1 MATKSITNL
10 PSGIKCLEI
19 VQGRDI
25 WPLSK
30 VLDMGGERAH
40 ADATF
45 QRCTSEFSTWS
56 AGQPVKPLILA
67 MQLRQS
73 SVLSI
78 QEYLHIPDSKRIAN
92 YHPKEGAIKL
102 DLVKVFRWK
111 EGLRNW
117 YDEKT
122 MERDPF
128 EQAEAVMVWSCYVS
142 VETGKQLKT
151 DAERKLL
158 ATLSLRLNRN
168 LNDFIATCKARMPP
182 ALADNAK
189 NASSEHQC
197 DGSSGVAS
205 EDAIPQL
212 SSPDMAGDSKLSE
225 AGRLDLTHSPDS
237 ISTMDSSRFSAQQ
250 HLSVQHVVTR
260 RGSQLIGS
268 AFRNHLRHSDVSA
281 SAVHKDR
288 KYHQPTRS
296 LVWSRQLVEPPKV
309 EEKEKLLKVERL
321 LWPGLSTDPRSEMQT
336 VFCSQRKLCTSCS
349 IPS

>member
-168 LNDFIATCKARMPP
+168 LNDFIATCKAGMPP

-237 ISTMDSSRFSAQQ
+237 ISTMDSSSARMPP
-250 HLSVQHVVTR
+250 LALTSSTA
-260 RGSQLIGS
+260 GSQHSNTLVFS
-268 AFRNHLRHSDVSA
+268 TSSQDEDRNSSD
-281 SAVHKDR
+281 
-288 KYHQPTRS
+288 
-296 LVWSRQLVEPPKV
+296 QLFGTISVIRMSPPV
-309 EEKEKLLKVERL
+309 
-321 LWPGLSTDPRSEMQT
+321 LSTKTGSTISPLDHWSGL
-336 VFCSQRKLCTSCS
+336 VSLLSLRKLRRKKNS
-349 IPS
+349 

>member
-1 MATKSITNL
+1 MATKRFTNL

-19 VQGRDI
+19 VQGGDI

-30 VLDMGGERAH
+30 VLDMGRERAH
-40 ADATF
+40 VDATF
-45 QRCTSEFSTWS
+45 QRCTSEISTWS
-56 AGQPVKPLILA
+56 AGQPVEPFVLA

-122 MERDPF
+122 MRRDPF

-142 VETGKQLKT
+142 VEPGKRLDT

-158 ATLSLRLNRN
+158 AILWLRLHRN
-168 LNDFIATCKARMPP
+168 LNDFIATCKAGMPSD
-182 ALADNAK
+182 LADNAK
-189 NASSEHQC
+189 DALSEHQC
-197 DGSSGVAS
+197 DDSTGRAS
-205 EDAIPQL
+205 EDVTPQL
-212 SSPDMAGDSKLSE
+212 SSPAMADDSKLSE

-237 ISTMDSSRFSAQQ
+237 ISTMDSRSARM
-250 HLSVQHVVTR
+250 SP
-260 RGSQLIGS
+260 LI
-268 AFRNHLRHSDVSA
+268 F
-281 SAVHKDR
+281 
-288 KYHQPTRS
+288 
-296 LVWSRQLVEPPKV
+296 
-309 EEKEKLLKVERL
+309 
-321 LWPGLSTDPRSEMQT
+321 T
-336 VFCSQRKLCTSCS
+336 VFTADSQQNNTTEFSTSPQDDDRYSSDQPFGAISVIRMSPPVPSTKTGSTISLLDYFPGCVSLASVLKLRRRKND
-349 IPS
+349 